1 MCSIIGGFTEPSNL
15 EELKELFEVSKE
27 RGNDAWGLWA
37 KVRGVPDPYNERSTG
52 HGGQLIAYD
61 DLPFDVPGDPEP
73 DWQELTFG
81 ESTFLG
87 CLRGEPT
94 TEWEGNTTEKDIQPF
109 TVGKW
114 TVVHNGT
121 IANDQE
127 LWELLDTRL
136 VGEVV
141 ELDNGS
147 VDRPTHVD
155 TWIIAAVFNEKGF
168 EEGLKCLM
176 GSFAL
181 LAVHA
186 DQPDVIYYAANYKP
200 LWVLGDAD
208 SRTVFFASQESYL
221 KRLAGDPLHG
231 PSPQQIKPYTYG
243 AISREGVQTEFG
255 SLYPVRHPHTRRRA
269 LIVCSGG
276 LDSSVVAW
284 HHAIALGDDVTL
296 LHLKYQAKAEL
307 NEEASIRMLAAKINQ
322 RLGLPVDNGI
332 GVVFLQTDFFQQH
345 ATSALTDPFKDIV
358 QGVAG
363 AEFAHEWVPA
373 RNAVMMA
380 LAMAYAEAHD
390 FDVIAIGSNQEES
403 CGGYPDNEQEFVN
416 RLRDLAPMAVK
427 PYHQLE
433 FSDPLGGLMKH
444 EIVQKGVAEGMPFEV
459 TWSCYLHDYDGKHCG
474 KCGPCIMRQRAFQ
487 MAGAKDPT
495 LYA

>member
-1 MCSIIGGFTEPSNL
+1 VCSIVGGFTEPSNL

-37 KVRGVPDPYNERSTG
+37 QVRGVPDPYSERNTG
-52 HGGQLIAYD
+52 HGIN
-61 DLPFDVPGDPEP
+61 FSEP
-73 DWQELTFG
+73 NWQELSFG

-94 TEWEGNTTEKDIQPF
+94 TEWEGNTTHEDIQPF
-109 TVGKW
+109 TVGEW

-121 IANDQE
+121 IANDKE
-127 LWELLDTRL
+127 LWEQLLSDGFAPQRKTT
-136 VGEVV
+136 
-141 ELDNGS
+141 N
-147 VDRPTHVD
+147 VD
-155 TWIIAAVFNEKGF
+155 TWIIPAVFQVYGF
-168 EEGLKCLM
+168 VEGLRKLQ

-181 LAVHA
+181 LAVHGSV
-186 DQPDVIYYAANYKP
+186 PDTIYYAANYKP

-208 SRTVFFASQESYL
+208 SRTVLFASQEAYL

-243 AISREGVQTEFG
+243 MVTREGVMDEFG
-255 SLYPVRHPHTRRRA
+255 SLYPVRSPHMRRRA

-284 HHAIALGDDVTL
+284 HHAVALGDDVTL
-296 LHLKYQAKAEL
+296 LHLKYQAKAEI
-307 NEEASIRMLAAKINQ
+307 NEEAAIRSLAGKINQ
-322 RLGLPVDNGI
+322 RLGYPPDNGI
-332 GVVFLQTDFFQQH
+332 GVTFLTTDFFQQH
-345 ATSALTDPFKDIV
+345 AVSPLTDPFQEIT

-373 RNAVMMA
+373 RNTVMMA

-433 FSDPLGGLMKH
+433 FSDPLGGRMKH
-444 EIVQKGVAEGMPFEV
+444 EIVQMGTAEGMPFEV
-459 TWSCYLHDYDGKHCG
+459 TWSCYSHNYDGKHCG
-474 KCGPCIMRQRAFQ
+474 NCGPCIMRQRAFQ
-487 MAGAKDPT
+487 MAGVKDPT